1 MLAKKITEVA
11 ALDLRTKMFRVTP
24 KEWKQSLPANGKPI

>member
-1 MLAKKITEVA
+1 MFNGTNVGKKITEVA

-24 KEWKQSLPANGKPI
+24 KE